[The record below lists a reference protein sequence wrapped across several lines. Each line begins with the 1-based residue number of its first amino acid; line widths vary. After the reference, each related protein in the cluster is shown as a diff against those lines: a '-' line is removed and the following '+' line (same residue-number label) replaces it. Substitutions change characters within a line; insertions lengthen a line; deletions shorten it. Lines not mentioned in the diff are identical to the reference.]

1 LPTMIAMGSN
11 HKKTGPILVVNFFLG
26 WTLVG
31 WVVALAWSIDSASHQ
46 DEGQPSQ
53 HPPFGAASVHSPARH
68 QGEGQQNYPTTPS
81 SNRQEETMDDSKFGR
96 HAALYGQLR
105 KFLKEDLGT
114 DVREFTGAKSRN
126 TFVVD
131 FGGTFDP
138 SRGEAQNGFVQ
149 IRPRPDHLMLW
160 VRIEPKL
167 AQRITKL
174 PIHNRSGPDGGHFP
188 LEVHIDNAADLEKAK
203 PLLHQAYARKKAE
216 GHNNQPK
223 I

>member
-1 LPTMIAMGSN
+1 
-11 HKKTGPILVVNFFLG
+11 
-26 WTLVG
+26 
-31 WVVALAWSIDSASHQ
+31 
-46 DEGQPSQ
+46 
-53 HPPFGAASVHSPARH
+53 
-68 QGEGQQNYPTTPS
+68 
-81 SNRQEETMDDSKFGR
+81 MDDSKFGR
-96 HAALYGQLR
+96 HAALHRQLR

-138 SRGEAQNGFVQ
+138 SHRKAQNGFAQ
-149 IRPRPDHLMLW
+149 IHRPKAKGIRVWLHLKPESIAIPAGLS
-160 VRIEPKL
+160 
-167 AQRITKL
+167 TK
-174 PIHNRSGPDGGHFP
+174 NRRRADGGHFP

-203 PLLHQAYARKKAE
+203 PLLHQAYTRKKAE